1 MTFHE
6 QSPFPLVRGSGPVP
20 ELLQAAERVTMML
33 DSLTDRFFA
42 LDRDWRYTYFNKPA
56 EEQLQVLGKNPASL
70 IGKTMWEEFP
80 NSPVAEV
87 LRHVMNER
95 VAVTH
100 EHYYAPLRE
109 WVENRIFP
117 TPDGGLAIYQ
127 RYITDRKRAEEQLRA
142 SEERFRRYFDLGL
155 IGMAITSPTKGC
167 LEVNDELCRILGYDR
182 QELLRMKWAEITY
195 PEDLAADIA
204 QFDRVM
210 AGEIEGYSM
219 DKRWIRR
226 DGRVIHSIMAA
237 QCVRRTDGSV
247 EYFVGLVQ
255 DITQRTLA
263 EEELRRSQ
271 AYLAEGQRLSH
282 TGSWA
287 WNVGTEELYWSAEH
301 FRIFGLDPAQGT
313 PSYQELLRW
322 VHPDDRAQVER
333 TFDEALRGR
342 RAYELDWRIVCPD
355 GAVKDFHSV
364 GHPLFDESGQ
374 LTEYVGTI
382 LDVTERNRA
391 ADTLRAAQA
400 ELAHVT
406 RLATLGGLTTS
417 LAHELN
423 QPLAAIVTQASA
435 CVRWLDRAEPNLEEA
450 TRGAQRIIQAA
461 MQASGVIGNMRALLK
476 KSAGEKTAC
485 DIAEEIRNVRG
496 LVEVEVAN
504 YQVIVQEILAPNL
517 PTVPCV
523 RVELEQVLLNLI
535 MNGIEAMANV
545 TDRPRELVIRAG
557 PYDLD
562 GRRGVL
568 VSVQDAGVGIAA
580 HSRQLFE
587 PFYTTKPQGLGMGLP
602 ISRSIVE
609 SQGGKLW
616 ATANPDHGATFQFIL
631 PMEE

>member
-6 QSPFPLVRGSGPVP
+6 KSPFPLMRGSGPVP
-20 ELLQAAERVTMML
+20 ELLQAVERVVMML
-33 DSLTDRFFA
+33 DSMTDRFFA

-56 EEQLQVLGKNPASL
+56 EEQLQALGKNPASL
-70 IGKTMWEEFP
+70 IGKTLWEEFP
-80 NSPVAEV
+80 NPPVEEV
-87 LRHVMNER
+87 LRRVMNDR

-100 EHYYAPLRE
+100 EHYYPPLRE

-117 TPDGGLAIYQ
+117 TPDGGLAISQ
-127 RYITDRKRAEEQLRA
+127 RYITDRKRAQEQLRA
-142 SEERFRRYFDLGL
+142 SEERFRRYFALGL
-155 IGMAITSPTKGC
+155 IGMAITSPTKAC
-167 LEVNDELCRILGYDR
+167 LEVNDELCRILGYER
-182 QELLRMKWAEITY
+182 HELLRMTWAEITH
-195 PEDLAADIA
+195 PDDLAADVT

-210 AGEIEGYSM
+210 AGEINGYSV

-226 DGRVIHSIMAA
+226 DGQVIHSIMAA
-237 QCVRRTDGSV
+237 QCVRRMDGSV

-255 DITQRTLA
+255 DITQRKLA

-287 WNVGTEELYWSAEH
+287 WNVATEELYWSAEH
-301 FRIFGLDPAQGT
+301 FRILGLDPAQGT
-313 PSYQELLRW
+313 PSYRELLQW
-322 VHPDDRAQVER
+322 VHPDDRARVER

-342 RAYELDWRIVCPD
+342 RDYELDWRIVCPD
-355 GAVKDFHSV
+355 GAVKDLHSV
-364 GHPLFDESGQ
+364 AHPLFDESGQ
-374 LTEYVGTI
+374 VTEYVGTI
-382 LDVTERNRA
+382 IDVTERNRA

-423 QPLAAIVTQASA
+423 QPLAAIVTHASA
-435 CVRWLDRAEPNLEEA
+435 CVRWLDRAEPSLEEA
-450 TRGAQRIIQAA
+450 MRGAQRIIQAA
-461 MQASGVIGNMRALLK
+461 MQASGVIANMRTFLK

-485 DIAEEIRNVRG
+485 DIAEVIRNVRE

-504 YQVIVQEILAPNL
+504 HQVIVHEILAANL

-523 RVELEQVLLNLI
+523 RVELEQVLLNLM
-535 MNGIEAMANV
+535 MNGIEAMVDV
-545 TDRPRELVIRAG
+545 TDHPRELLIRAG

-562 GRRGVL
+562 GARGVL
-568 VSVQDAGVGIAA
+568 VSVQDAGVGITAE
-580 HSRQLFE
+580 SRQLFE
-587 PFYTTKPQGLGMGLP
+587 PFYTTKPQGLGMGLS

-609 SQGGKLW
+609 GLGGKLW
-616 ATANPDHGATFQFIL
+616 ATANADHGATFQFIL

>member
-6 QSPFPLVRGSGPVP
+6 QSPFPVLRGGPVP

-80 NSPVAEV
+80 SSPVAEV

-182 QELLRMKWAEITY
+182 QELLRMTWADITY
-195 PEDLAADIA
+195 PEDVAADIA

-255 DITQRTLA
+255 DITQRKLA

-271 AYLAEGQRLSH
+271 VYLAEGQRLSH

-287 WNVGTEELYWSAEH
+287 WNVGSEELYWSAEH

-313 PSYQELLRW
+313 PSYQELLQW
-322 VHPDDRAQVER
+322 IHPDDRARVQR

-342 RAYELDWRIVCPD
+342 RDYELDWRIVCPD

-364 GHPLFDESGQ
+364 GHPMFDESGQ

-382 LDVTERNRA
+382 MDVTERNRT

-476 KSAGEKTAC
+476 KSAGERTAC

-517 PTVPCV
+517 PTVRCV

-562 GRRGVL
+562 GQRGVL

-609 SQGGKLW
+609 SHGGKLW

-631 PMEE
+631 PMAE